1 MTKQIDSSL
10 RGSRLA
16 TSLRMDAI
24 IINLNVMKK
33 LLLIEDDRG
42 ISDSLTLYL
51 EQSGFSLCKC
61 EDGSEAMD
69 MFAQCKP
76 QLVIL
81 DLNLP

>member
-1 MTKQIDSSL
+1 
-10 RGSRLA
+10 
-16 TSLRMDAI
+16 
-24 IINLNVMKK
+24 MKK

-61 EDGSEAMD
+61 EDGVDAMNI
-69 MFAQCKP
+69 FTQCKP